1 VLFNWGEIPAS
12 NPDVIVHS
20 SAPAEGDPRPLSS
33 IRKARVMPTSTAAGT
48 LTRTV
53 AAAAG

>member
-1 VLFNWGEIPAS
+1 VLFNWGKIPAS
-12 NPDVIVHS
+12 DPDVIAHS

-33 IRKARVMPTSTAAGT
+33 IRKARVMRTSTAADT